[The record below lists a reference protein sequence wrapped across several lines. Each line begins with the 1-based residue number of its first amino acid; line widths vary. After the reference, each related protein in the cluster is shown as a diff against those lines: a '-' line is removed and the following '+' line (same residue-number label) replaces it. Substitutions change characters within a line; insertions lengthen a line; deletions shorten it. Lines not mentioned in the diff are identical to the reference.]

1 MKNRD
6 TIRMRTRSGRLALI
20 RIEQSLQAVMNELY
34 TETPLHSCAYKLR
47 LSKLLAL
54 RLVLDLGVNARRGI
68 NSEYAHSVKL
78 RGFADDQD
86 EEYADVDDDVDR
98 FEVCEVNRENGST
111 TFEVI
116 QTPTT

>member
-1 MKNRD
+1 MGCTQRHLS
-6 TIRMRTRSGRLALI
+6 THA
-20 RIEQSLQAVMNELY
+20 RINSLY
-34 TETPLHSCAYKLR
+34 RR